1 MYTVCAIYVGFG
13 AVEKAG
19 GWEETGLHIFEQVG
33 AGLAEV
39 IPRHII
45 SFELKLLSIKLIS
58 LLSWLRA

>member
-1 MYTVCAIYVGFG
+1 MYAVSAIYVGFG
-13 AVEKAG
+13 AVEKVG
-19 GWEETGLHIFEQVG
+19 GWEGTDLHIFEQLG

-58 LLSWLRA
+58 WLSWLRA

>member
-1 MYTVCAIYVGFG
+1 MQSAPFMWVSVLWRKWEVGR
-13 AVEKAG
+13 
-19 GWEETGLHIFEQVG
+19 ETDLHIFELG

-58 LLSWLRA
+58 LLSWLGA